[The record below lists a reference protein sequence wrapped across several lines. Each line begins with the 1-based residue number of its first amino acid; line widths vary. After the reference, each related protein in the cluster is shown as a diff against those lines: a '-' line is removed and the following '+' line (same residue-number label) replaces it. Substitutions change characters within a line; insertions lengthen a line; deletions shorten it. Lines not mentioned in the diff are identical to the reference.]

1 MILYIKIPNYY
12 TINQMKIWFATN
24 NAHKKL
30 ELSAILGAP
39 LLIPSEEGLI
49 FDPEETGATFS
60 ENALL
65 KAQELK
71 KILITKENCN
81 TDFVIADDSGL
92 CVDALDGRPGVLSAR
107 YGQTNGKKLDSPHRN
122 LLLLDE
128 LGDNP
133 IKSAHFV
140 CAMALVFDN
149 DRFIIVQETLTGHL
163 VKKSEIRGDGG
174 FGYDPIFFLPEFN
187 RTLAQL
193 SAEEKNKISHRA
205 KAGKLIAEYLK

>member
-1 MILYIKIPNYY
+1 
-12 TINQMKIWFATN
+12 MKIWFATN
-24 NAHKKL
+24 NSHKKT
-30 ELSAILGAP
+30 ELSAILGTP

-71 KILITKENCN
+71 RILKNNC
-81 TDFVIADDSGL
+81 DADLVIADDSGL

-107 YGQTNGKKLDSPHRN
+107 YGQTNGKKLESTQRN

-133 IKSAHFV
+133 IRSAYFV
-140 CAMALVFDN
+140 CAMALVFDK
-149 DRFIIVQETLTGHL
+149 DRFIIVQESLSGQL
-163 VKKSEIRGDGG
+163 VTKDGIKGDGG

-193 SAEEKNKISHRA
+193 SEEEKNTISHRA
-205 KAGKLIAEYLK
+205 KAGKLIAEYL